1 MSIVKLNN
9 RGVRSATTFGSISAL
24 GSMIFIKKLTASS
37 DSELSFV
44 DGADDVV
51 LDSTYKEY
59 VFTFVNI
66 HPEADQK
73 RITFQVD
80 TGTNTSYNQTITSST
95 FQTYH
100 NEGDTTAI
108 LEYAGG
114 DQAQG
119 TAFQEISDATGND
132 NDQCVSGYLHLFDP
146 SNTTFVKHFI
156 ARSQTGEGSGYS
168 VEQYTAGY
176 INTTTALT
184 RVQFK
189 MSSDN
194 IDAGDIC
201 LYGIN

>member
-1 MSIVKLNN
+1 MSGIVAQNLGRHTGLVKASSAG
-9 RGVRSATTFGSISAL
+9 GVWNL
-24 GSMIFIKKLTASS
+24 IKTYTASG
-37 DSELSFV
+37 DADLSFV
-44 DGADDVV
+44 GGTDGVDFTAYDEFVFKFNDV
-51 LDSTYKEY
+51 
-59 VFTFVNI
+59 
-66 HPEADQK
+66 HPEVTQR

-80 TGTNTSYNQTITSST
+80 TGTNTNYNQTITSTT
-95 FQTYH
+95 FQIYH

-108 LEYAGG
+108 LDYAGG

-132 NDQCVSGYLHLFDP
+132 NDQCVSGYLHLFNP

-176 INTTTALT
+176 FNTTTALT

-189 MSSDN
+189 MSGDN
-194 IDAGDIC
+194 MDAGSIS
-201 LYGIN
+201 LYGIS